1 MFLYIISHLILAFYV
16 LFVKSQTGI
25 NNNNNND
32 NNNIKQTF
40 IKHYIFKALFLYE
53 HKHRGRVSNLH

>member
-25 NNNNNND
+25 NNNKNDD

-40 IKHYIFKALFLYE
+40 RKLY
-53 HKHRGRVSNLH
+53 G